1 MISASPSRPAA
12 RGHFYGLGWNVSY
25 DEKGRVRIGHSGAFN
40 LGAGTNIALI
50 PGEELGI
57 AVLTNGEPIGAAETI
72 AEIFMD
78 MAQNGEPT
86 VDWLGFTGGVFERM
100 RQEERA
106 GAATGAAPPGA
117 APARSSSAYVGVFD
131 NSYYGP
137 LLVAAQGDRLTMTL
151 GPAASPTLFALTHVD
166 RDRFVFE
173 TVGENANGLSNAT
186 FDVGAT
192 GTALA
197 AALEFYDM
205 DGLGTFVRRR

>member
-1 MISASPSRPAA
+1 
-12 RGHFYGLGWNVSY
+12 
-25 DEKGRVRIGHSGAFN
+25 
-40 LGAGTNIALI
+40 
-50 PGEELGI
+50 
-57 AVLTNGEPIGAAETI
+57 
-72 AEIFMD
+72 
-78 MAQNGEPT
+78 
-86 VDWLGFTGGVFERM
+86 M

-173 TVGENANGLSNAT
+173 TVGENANGLSNAA
-186 FDVGAT
+186 FDVGAA
-192 GTALA
+192 GTALTVV
-197 AALEFYDM
+197 LEFYDT
-205 DGLGTFVRRR
+205 DGLGTFVRR